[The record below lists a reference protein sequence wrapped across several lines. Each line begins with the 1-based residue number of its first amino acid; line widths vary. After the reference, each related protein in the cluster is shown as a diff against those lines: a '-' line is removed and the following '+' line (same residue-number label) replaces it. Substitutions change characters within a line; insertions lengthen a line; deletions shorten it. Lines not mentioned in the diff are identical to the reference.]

1 MKAVP
6 KEDRP
11 DSVAK
16 VLKVCDVDSYS
27 NIYVLLKVLGTVAV
41 TSCECERS
49 WSVLKRLNTYRRASM
64 GQNRLSTLALM
75 HINLDVDI
83 DAKRVLKVFCKR
95 DRAVELCDPVVV
107 FLITLI
113 GFTQFLVYNMHQ
125 F

>member
-95 DRAVELCDPVVV
+95 YRAVELCDPVVV
-107 FLITLI
+107 FLIILI

>member
-107 FLITLI
+107 FLIILI